1 MASMASDVH
10 SPPARLAPTVLVVDD
25 DDAVRDLVATVLSD
39 EGFRVHT
46 AENGCSALRS
56 IEAAPP
62 DVVLMD
68 VNMPHL
74 DGISTCEILHAD
86 ARTAYLPVIIMSA
99 RPVGRPQLRAC
110 SADAFLPKPFDI
122 DRLVD
127 EVTAFAGT
135 PQRHF

>member
-1 MASMASDVH
+1 MASMVSEVP
-10 SPPARLAPTVLVVDD
+10 SPSARLAPTILVVDD

-39 EGFRVHT
+39 EGFRVYT
-46 AENGCSALRS
+46 AENGRSALRS
-56 IEAAPP
+56 IEMVLP

-74 DGISTCEILHAD
+74 DGISTCEILHAN
-86 ARTAYLPVIIMSA
+86 ARTARLPVIIMSA
-99 RPVGRPQLRAC
+99 RPVARPQLRAC
-110 SADAFLPKPFDI
+110 SADAFLAKPFDI
-122 DRLVD
+122 ERLVD